1 MSVVVLQNHEDEKNS
16 SEFFAVAGAPLTYQ
30 YRWCGSICFDY
41 EIFLEGNATQ
51 LFARF
56 SSGASYAGFGKEQK
70 SWGYGRSSPE
80 SSHFHTV
87 KINFPKKMDKITV
100 QSLKLIASRPEGI
113 RQADLWKLL
122 NINHRTC
129 SKVVRKLAAGGFIR
143 RREVNIDGI
152 IKTYLLT
159 PVLPVNF
166 KQFRTI
172 HPASRDV
179 TGSPDLEE
187 LVRNHQIVVKGRIV
201 KSVDDLGTGPYRILT
216 RPLREI
222 LIDDLKKGSCSFRDL
237 ADRHTLSQEDI
248 RHEIKSL
255 IRSEHLPEQG
265 YVIGR
270 SGHRRRTK
278 TQGSEYVYSLI
289 PVPVKARIF
298 DPFLGFSLLD
308 WTRFLALPGN
318 EPHLV
323 PVHEVMAAYRDLV
336 HAVSGIPYTTI
347 EAHLSRSSCIFIGS
361 TFGPVPVLTRSAAY
375 LEIFSSLTGGDE
387 LALQV
392 PLSDAEMERKIR
404 EIEAFIRHGP
414 GNLSEIQQYV
424 LALSDMLRSC
434 GKDERRQYL
443 DRLEFLNEQFFRKL
457 FHSDSPVPGQTRD
470 SRPVELTEPALPVT
484 IQGSGDRDILFE
496 AQSGTIVISGEYA
509 GEGRFFL
516 LRRTRITTSLIHA
529 TPAPDSFSEMI
540 STKKGRVC
548 SLAIR
553 ANGAWSLRL
562 SSPSLETAKT
572 LPFRILGQN
581 RQVTEPFIL
590 TAGKKVFS
598 VNHYGSGRIVITLN
612 NSEGP
617 AIIPVLD
624 SKGPQEIS
632 QMIQNDRLCIGW
644 LDVYAHGNWRI
655 TIENEQ
661 RANPEG

>member
-1 MSVVVLQNHEDEKNS
+1 
-16 SEFFAVAGAPLTYQ
+16 
-30 YRWCGSICFDY
+30 
-41 EIFLEGNATQ
+41 
-51 LFARF
+51 
-56 SSGASYAGFGKEQK
+56 
-70 SWGYGRSSPE
+70 
-80 SSHFHTV
+80 
-87 KINFPKKMDKITV
+87 MDKITV

-159 PVLPVNF
+159 MVLPVNF

-237 ADRHTLSQEDI
+237 AKRHAVSQQDI
-248 RHEIKSL
+248 KYGIKAL
-255 IRSEHLPEQG
+255 IHSKELLERG
-265 YVIGR
+265 FVIGR
-270 SGHRRRTK
+270 SGSRRPLPGK
-278 TQGSEYVYSLI
+278 GSEYVYTLI
-289 PVPVKARIF
+289 PITVKTKIF

-308 WTRFLALPGN
+308 WTRFLALPGYDLQ
-318 EPHLV
+318 PV
-323 PVHEVMAAYRDLV
+323 PLHDVIAAYQDLV
-336 HAVSGIPYTTI
+336 HAIFHIPYKTI
-347 EAHLSRSSCIFIGS
+347 ETQLSRHSCIFIGS

-375 LEIFSSLTGGDE
+375 REIFASLTGGDD

-404 EIEAFIRHGP
+404 EIEAIIRHGP
-414 GNLSEIQQYV
+414 GNLSEIQQSV
-424 LALSDMLRSC
+424 LRLSDMLRSC
-434 GKDERRQYL
+434 GKDETNQYL
-443 DRLEFLNEQFFRKL
+443 NRLELLNEQFFRKL
-457 FHSDSPVPGQTRD
+457 FHSDSPVPGQTPD
-470 SRPVELTEPALPVT
+470 SRPVELTKTVLPVT

-529 TPAPDSFSEMI
+529 TPAPDSFSDMI

-548 SLAIR
+548 SLAVR
-553 ANGAWSLRL
+553 AAGPWSLRL

-590 TAGKKVFS
+590 TTGKKVFS
-598 VNHYGSGRIVITLN
+598 INHYGSGRILITLN

-617 AIIPVLD
+617 AVIPVLD
-624 SKGPQEIS
+624 GRAPQEIS
-632 QMIQNDRLCIGW
+632 QTIQNDRLCIGW

-655 TIENEQ
+655 TIENEHC
-661 RANPEG
+661 ANPEG

>member
-1 MSVVVLQNHEDEKNS
+1 MDEIT
-16 SEFFAVAGAPLTYQ
+16 E
-30 YRWCGSICFDY
+30 
-41 EIFLEGNATQ
+41 
-51 LFARF
+51 
-56 SSGASYAGFGKEQK
+56 K
-70 SWGYGRSSPE
+70 SL
-80 SSHFHTV
+80 H
-87 KINFPKKMDKITV
+87 I
-100 QSLKLIASRPEGI
+100 IASHPEGI
-113 RQADLWKLL
+113 RQSDLWKLL
-122 NINHRTC
+122 NINHRIC
-129 SKVVRKLAAGGFIR
+129 SRIVRRLAAEGFIR
-143 RREVNIDGI
+143 RSEVNIDGI

-159 PVLPVNF
+159 PVLAISPNQLDEIVC
-166 KQFRTI
+166 
-172 HPASRDV
+172 AYRDV
-179 TGSPDLEE
+179 TGNRGLEHLIQHHQ
-187 LVRNHQIVVKGRIV
+187 LVARDRIV
-201 KSVDDLGTGPYRILT
+201 KSLDDLGTGPYRILN

-222 LIDDLKKGSCSFRDL
+222 LIDDLQKESCSFRDL
-237 ADRHTLSQEDI
+237 ADRHTLSQEDV
-248 RHEIKSL
+248 RHEIESL
-255 IRSEHLPEQG
+255 IRSDYLLEQG

-323 PVHEVMAAYRDLV
+323 PVHEVVAAYRDLV

-347 EAHLSRSSCIFIGS
+347 EAYLSRYSCIFIGS

-375 LEIFSSLTGGDE
+375 RELFASLTCRDE

-392 PLSDAEMERKIR
+392 PLSDAEMEKKIR
-404 EIEAFIRHGP
+404 EIETFIRHGP

-434 GKDERRQYL
+434 GKDETSQYL
-443 DRLEFLNEQFFRKL
+443 NRLELLNEQFFRKL

-470 SRPVELTEPALPVT
+470 SRPVELTKTALPVT

-509 GEGRFFL
+509 GESRFFL
-516 LRRTRITTSLIHA
+516 LRCTRITTSLIHA
-529 TPAPDSFSEMI
+529 TPAPDSFSDMI

-548 SLAIR
+548 SLAVR
-553 ANGAWSLRL
+553 AAGPWSLRL

-598 VNHYGSGRIVITLN
+598 INHYGSGRIVITLN

-617 AIIPVLD
+617 AVIPVLD
-624 SKGPQEIS
+624 GRGPQEIS
-632 QMIQNDRLCIGW
+632 QTIQNDRLCIGW

-655 TIENEQ
+655 TIENEHST
-661 RANPEG
+661 NPEG